1 MIKISFLNSLK
12 GGTKV
17 VPPISNI
24 WSHRFEHSSSLP
36 RSCFYL
42 VMQCSSPKKGTLRD
56 KTKTIAAFKGFNEKT
71 ALSTSNSVLIEW
83 I

>member
-1 MIKISFLNSLK
+1 MIKLYSVNSLK
-12 GGTKV
+12 GVTKV
-17 VPPISNI
+17 APPISDI

-36 RSCFYL
+36 HSCFYL

-56 KTKTIAAFKGFNEKT
+56 ETKTIVAFKGFNEET
-71 ALSTSNSVLIEW
+71 ALSTSNGVLIEW